1 MSISE
6 QRLAEIKARVSA
18 ATTGPWIVL
27 PEKCGPGGQVIF
39 QESSFGPICETA
51 DPSPRGGNRPTETF
65 DFIAH
70 SITDVADLVAEVER
84 LRERLEVAKRDRNK
98 IQDDRVRLETQLAYY
113 VTNGGGNQGLID
125 NLREENC
132 RILKL
137 DVGLHTEIERLR
149 KALEWYAADTNYIG
163 YEDSDVMVDRGRRAI
178 AALEVSD
185 DNPAGG

>member
-1 MSISE
+1 MSEHGTFEETKTVKILDMQVDALRADMRRSE
-6 QRLAEIKARVSA
+6 AENDELRAQI
-18 ATTGPWIVL
+18 
-27 PEKCGPGGQVIF
+27 
-39 QESSFGPICETA
+39 
-51 DPSPRGGNRPTETF
+51 
-65 DFIAH
+65 
-70 SITDVADLVAEVER
+70 ER